1 MMTAFPK
8 ISVLFE
14 LERRGEVLY
23 FRATHKPD
31 ASWHGPYDEL
41 AEITATIAH
50 YISEDVIDEWF
61 VLTPQ
66 RVDEIRQAID
76 TKT

>member
-1 MMTAFPK
+1 MANHAK
-8 ISVLFE
+8 INVSFE
-14 LERRGEVLY
+14 LERRGEVIY

-31 ASWHGPYDEL
+31 AVWHGPYSDL
-41 AEITATIAH
+41 AEVTATIAH

-61 VLTPQ
+61 VLTPEI
-66 RVDEIRQAID
+66 VDEVRQAID